1 MEYAKDIILN
11 LGYKKEKSTKKMSKW
26 TSNIFAF
33 IISRN
38 KIIII
43 TLSILV
49 ILISI
54 DFILINSFLEILSK
68 M

>member
-33 IISRN
+33 ISRN